1 MAVDAAWSASAVI
14 MRVKQAGYQTQFK
27 SEASP
32 VTEADLGS
40 HAAIVSSLSAAS
52 IPILSE
58 EGTLP
63 EYNERKEWETYWSVD
78 PLDGT
83 KEFTRGSDEFT
94 VNIAL
99 IHKQKPLAGVI
110 VLPERELGYWGG
122 PEIGLY
128 ASNIPVTAEV
138 CFRDALKLKR
148 KRLPKKFTAVVSR
161 AHLNTKTRFY
171 LDQLKEQHG
180 EITVRRAG
188 SSTKFIDIARGKADL
203 YPRFSP
209 CMEWDT
215 AAGHALIRAIGKE
228 IISLETNEP
237 LLYNRESLYNPP
249 FLAGSVHR

>member
-1 MAVDAAWSASAVI
+1 
-14 MRVKQAGYQTQFK
+14 
-27 SEASP
+27 SP

-40 HAAIVSSLSAAS
+40 HAAIAS
-52 IPILSE
+52 ILANSGIPILSE
-58 EGTLP
+58 EGNLP
-63 EYNERKEWETYWSVD
+63 EYDVRSSWTTYWSVD

-99 IHKQKPLAGVI
+99 IHEQKPLAGVI
-110 VLPERELGYWGG
+110 ILPERELGYWGG
-122 PEIGLY
+122 PGIGLY
-128 ASNIPVTAEV
+128 ESNIPVSGEV
-138 CFRDALKLKR
+138 CYRDALQLKQ

-171 LDQLKEQHG
+171 LEQLQEQHG

-188 SSTKFIDIARGKADL
+188 SSTKFIDIAKGKADL

-228 IISLETNEP
+228 IISLETNQP